1 MEQIKVLVV
10 DDSALMRKIISDIFS
25 ADSRFAVVDTARDG
39 IDALEKTIKLKPDLI
54 TLDVEMPRLDGL
66 QTLKEIV
73 RRHKVPVIMLSS
85 LTKRGSHVTM
95 EALSLGAV
103 DFIAKPD
110 KLSTEG
116 RADLQAE
123 LLRKAAVAASL
134 RVQVEPLQ
142 VVRAEMAIKPVLF
155 RQQAVRAVA
164 IGASTGGPRAL
175 EVILLSLPANLPAAV
190 FVTQHM
196 PPKFTLA
203 LAERLNKLSAIRIK
217 EAEHGEPVQTGVVY
231 LAPGNYHL
239 EIAADRK
246 IRLTQDPPVEHVR
259 PSATVMMLSVA
270 SVYGKESVGVIL
282 TGMGKDGAAGMVEIK
297 NCGGHTLA
305 QDEAS
310 AVIFSMPKAA
320 IQAGAVERV
329 LPLAEIAK
337 AVIAL
342 CGGSADGQGHGL

>member
-10 DDSALMRKIISDIFS
+10 DDSALMRKIVSDIFS
-25 ADSRFAVVDTARDG
+25 ADARFAVVDTARDG
-39 IDALEKTIKLKPDLI
+39 IDALEKMVKLNPDLI

-73 RRHKVPVIMLSS
+73 RRHKAPVIMLSS

-95 EALSLGAV
+95 EALSIGAV

-116 RADLQAE
+116 KAE
-123 LLRKAAVAASL
+123 LQRELLLKAAVATSL
-134 RVQVEPLQ
+134 RVQVAPLP
-142 VVRAEMAIKPVLF
+142 AERPAMAVKPALS
-155 RQQAVRAVA
+155 RQPGTKAVA

-175 EVILLSLPANLPAAV
+175 EAILLSLPGNLPATV

-196 PPKFTLA
+196 PPKFTQA
-203 LAERLNKLSAIRIK
+203 LAERLNKSSAIRIK
-217 EAEHGEPVQTGVVY
+217 EAEDGEPVLTGVVY
-231 LAPGNYHL
+231 LAPGNFHM
-239 EIAADRK
+239 EITADKK

-259 PSATVMMLSVA
+259 PSVTVMMLSVA
-270 SVYGKESVGVIL
+270 LVYGKESVGVIL
-282 TGMGKDGAAGMVEIK
+282 TGMGKDGAAGMAEIK
-297 NCGGHTLA
+297 KRGGHTLA

-320 IQAGAVERV
+320 IQAGTVERV
-329 LPLAEIAK
+329 LSLEEIAG
-337 AVIAL
+337 AITAL
-342 CGGSADGQGHGL
+342 CGGNADGQGHGL